1 MNAKTTTPR
10 RVTGQTVRQLK
21 PKPRQ
26 RHYVRNTL
34 LTLLAVLVLGVI
46 AAFTTFLIAYA
57 TTDIPKPSQFAK
69 AQVTSVYYADGTT
82 PIGKFAEVNREIID
96 TTKLPKYVGNAVV
109 ASEDRTFWTNSG
121 VDLRGIVRAF
131 VNNVRGGST
140 QGASTLSQQYVERY
154 YMGENTSE
162 GNVFQRYW
170 KKAEEAIM
178 ALKINK
184 QQDKEQILDNYLNT
198 IYFGRGAY
206 GIEAAAGAYFDKSA
220 KDLNYSEA
228 ALLAGIIPAPS
239 SYDPAVDGDMANQ
252 RWKRV
257 IQNMATDG
265 YITPKEKKAAAMPQ
279 TIPPMQS
286 RQNFGGVNGYFMFQ
300 VRQELKDLAGLTEEQ
315 IDSMGLKVV
324 TSIDKDKQQL
334 IEDAVSRM
342 PTDHSPN
349 LRVAMISTDPK
360 TGEII
365 AEYPGADYLKV
376 QTNAAT
382 QDHFQAGSSFKPF
395 GLIAHLEKGGSAT
408 DTYNGNSPI
417 TFWGQRIQNYGNFSY
432 GTVTLAKAT
441 ALSLNT
447 PYVKLNTEVGPSVT
461 KEVAIRLGYPENTP
475 GLNNDMTNV
484 LGSASPTAADIA
496 TAYGTIAN
504 AGVRKPVHMIRKVTD
519 NSGDI
524 VYIPSFTDE
533 QVLDRNIALTT
544 IGVLQGPF
552 QPGGT
557 AAGGNI
563 GRECAGKT
571 GSSSENKSAVFVG
584 FVPQML
590 TVASLYQVG
599 PNGAEESITP
609 FGGYGEITGASVPAW
624 LWKQYMSQAVKDL
637 KPEKFAKPIRDSKP
651 GVTRSEEPEP
661 SIPPAT
667 RAPQP
672 PAPVITPVNPAP
684 TPTTPTSTPT
694 VTPTPTDT
702 SSPPTP

>member
-1 MNAKTTTPR
+1 MNAKTTVPR

-34 LTLLAVLVLGVI
+34 LTLLAMLVLGVV

-57 TTDIPKPSQFAK
+57 TIDIPKPSQFAK

-82 PIGKFAEVNREIID
+82 PIGKFAEVNREIVD
-96 TTKLPKYVGNAVV
+96 TTKLPKYIGNAVV

-154 YMGENTSE
+154 YMSANTSE

-206 GIEAAAGAYFDKSA
+206 GIQAASRAYFDKPA

-239 SYDPAVDGDMANQ
+239 NYDPAANSKMASL

-265 YITPKEKKAAAMPQ
+265 YITPKEKKAAVMPQ

-300 VRQELKDLAGLTEEQ
+300 VRQELKDLAGLTDEQ

-334 IEDAVSRM
+334 MMDSVARM
-342 PTDHSPN
+342 PKNHSPN

-360 TGEII
+360 TGEIV

-376 QTNAAT
+376 QVNAAT

-395 GLIAHLEKGGSAT
+395 GLIAHLEKGGSLT
-408 DTYNGNSPI
+408 DTYNANSPASI
-417 TFWGQRIQNYGNFSY
+417 WGLRIQNYGNTSY
-432 GTVTLAKAT
+432 GTVTLARAT
-441 ALSLNT
+441 AMSLNI
-447 PYVKLNTEVGPSVT
+447 PYVKMNSEVGPSLT

-475 GLNNDMTNV
+475 GLNNDLTNV

-504 AGVRKPVHMIRKVTD
+504 AGVRKPAHMIRKVSD

-524 VYIPSFTDE
+524 VYLPSFTDE

-544 IGVLQGPF
+544 LGALQGPF

-557 AAGGNI
+557 AVRANI
-563 GRECAGKT
+563 GRDCAGKT
-571 GSSSENKSAVFVG
+571 GSSSDNKSAVFVG
-584 FVPQML
+584 LVPQML
-590 TVASLYQVG
+590 TVVSLYQVG
-599 PNGAEESITP
+599 PNGTEESITP
-609 FGGYGEITGASVPAW
+609 FGGYGEITGSTVPAW

-637 KPEKFAKPIRDSKP
+637 KPEKFAKPIRDSDKE
-651 GVTRSEEPEP
+651 VTRSEEPET
-661 SIPPAT
+661 SIPPTT

-684 TPTTPTSTPT
+684 TPTTPTP
-694 VTPTPTDT
+694 TPTPTDT
-702 SSPPTP
+702 SSPPPTP

>member
-1 MNAKTTTPR
+1 MNAKTTAPR

-34 LTLLAVLVLGVI
+34 LTLLAVLVLGVV

-57 TTDIPKPSQFAK
+57 TIDIPKPSQFAK

-82 PIGKFAEVNREIID
+82 PIGKFAEVNREIVD
-96 TTKLPKYVGNAVV
+96 TTKLPKYIGNAVV

-154 YMGENTSE
+154 YMSANTSE

-178 ALKINK
+178 ALKVNK

-206 GIEAAAGAYFDKSA
+206 GIQAASRAYFDKPA

-239 SYDPAVDGDMANQ
+239 NYDPAANSKMASL

-265 YITPKEKKAAAMPQ
+265 YITPKEKKAAVMPQ

-300 VRQELKDLAGLTEEQ
+300 VRQELKDLAGLTDEQ

-334 IEDAVSRM
+334 MMDSVARM
-342 PTDHSPN
+342 PKNHSPN

-360 TGEII
+360 TGEIV

-376 QTNAAT
+376 QVNAAT

-395 GLIAHLEKGGSAT
+395 GLIAHLEKGGLLT
-408 DTYNGNSPI
+408 DTYNANSPASI
-417 TFWGQRIQNYGNFSY
+417 WGLRIQNYGNTSY
-432 GTVTLAKAT
+432 GTVTLARAT
-441 ALSLNT
+441 AMSLNI
-447 PYVKLNTEVGPSVT
+447 PYVKMNSEVGPSLT

-475 GLNNDMTNV
+475 GLNNDLTNV

-504 AGVRKPVHMIRKVTD
+504 AGVRKPAHMIRKVSD

-524 VYIPSFTDE
+524 VYLPSFTDE

-544 IGVLQGPF
+544 LGALQGPF

-557 AAGGNI
+557 AARANI
-563 GRECAGKT
+563 GRDCAGKT
-571 GSSSENKSAVFVG
+571 GSSSDNKSAVFVG
-584 FVPQML
+584 LVPQML
-590 TVASLYQVG
+590 TVVSLYQVG
-599 PNGAEESITP
+599 PNGTEESITP
-609 FGGYGEITGASVPAW
+609 FGGYGEITGSTVPAW

-637 KPEKFAKPIRDSKP
+637 KPEKFAKPIRDSDKE
-651 GVTRSEEPEP
+651 VTRSEEPET
-661 SIPPAT
+661 SIPPTT

-684 TPTTPTSTPT
+684 TPTTPTP
-694 VTPTPTDT
+694 TPTPTDT
-702 SSPPTP
+702 SSPTPTP

>member
-1 MNAKTTTPR
+1 MNAKATTPR

-34 LTLLAVLVLGVI
+34 LTLLAMVVLGVI

-154 YMGENTSE
+154 YMSENTSE

-206 GIEAAAGAYFDKSA
+206 GIQAAARAYFDKPA
-220 KDLNYSEA
+220 KDLSYSEA

-239 SYDPAVDGDMANQ
+239 SYDPAVNSDMASQ

-300 VRQELKDLAGLTEEQ
+300 VRQELKDMAGLTEEQ

-334 IEDAVSRM
+334 IMDSVAQM
-342 PTDHSPN
+342 PKNHSPN

-360 TGEII
+360 TGEIV
-365 AEYPGADYLKV
+365 AEYPGSDYLKV
-376 QTNAAT
+376 QVNAAT

-395 GLIAHLEKGGSAT
+395 GLIAHLEKGGSLT
-408 DTYNGNSPI
+408 DTYSASSPASI
-417 TFWGQRIQNYGNFSY
+417 WGLRIQNFGNASY

-441 ALSLNT
+441 ALSLNV
-447 PYVKLNTEVGPSVT
+447 PYVKMNSEVGPSRT
-461 KEVAIRLGYPENTP
+461 KEVAIRLGYPEKTP
-475 GLNNDMTNV
+475 GLNNDLTNV

-544 IGVLQGPF
+544 LGALQGPF

-557 AAGGNI
+557 AARANI
-563 GRECAGKT
+563 GRDCAGKT
-571 GSSSENKSAVFVG
+571 GSSSDNKSAVFVG
-584 FVPQML
+584 LVPQML
-590 TVASLYQVG
+590 TVVSLYQVG
-599 PNGAEESITP
+599 PNGTEESITP
-609 FGGYGEITGASVPAW
+609 FGGYGEITGSTMPAW
-624 LWKQYMSQAVKDL
+624 LWKQYMSRAVKDL
-637 KPEKFAKPIRDSKP
+637 KPEKFDKPTRDSDKE
-651 GVTRSEEPEP
+651 VTRSEEPET
-661 SIPPAT
+661 SIPPTT

-672 PAPVITPVNPAP
+672 PAPVITPVNPTP
-684 TPTTPTSTPT
+684 TPTTPTP
-694 VTPTPTDT
+694 TPTPTDT
-702 SSPPTP
+702 SSTQLTP